1 MLLGGILL
9 ISASLLTLWSTH
21 LLVDCIFEKKSPSCE
36 GIGGYS
42 KCDYDKSIMIF
53 FTSYCSVYPLREVWQ
68 AFVGSQVKKEDLNE

>member
-53 FTSYCSVYPLREVWQ
+53 LLPFAAFILYGKYGKLLLEVR
-68 AFVGSQVKKEDLNE
+68 